1 LTSAFSVE
9 GISAV
14 TTTAT
19 RTIKSSTTTTTT
31 TTTNITNTC
40 FKLNAINVSQTTVP
54 KICRVFQQM
63 VIG

>member
-19 RTIKSSTTTTTT
+19 RTIKSSTTTT